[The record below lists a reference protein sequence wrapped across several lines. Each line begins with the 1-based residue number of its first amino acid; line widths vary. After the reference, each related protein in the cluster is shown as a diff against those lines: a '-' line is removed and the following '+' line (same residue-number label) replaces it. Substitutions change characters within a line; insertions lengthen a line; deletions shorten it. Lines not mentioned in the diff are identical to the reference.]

1 MWWWHGDWGWGAW
14 LAMTAG
20 MLVFWGLVIWGVV
33 TLVRS
38 GTASRE
44 PAARPEEILAARFAS
59 GEIDEDEYEHRL
71 ATLRAARGRAA
82 EKAGS
87 RP

>member
-1 MWWWHGDWGWGAW
+1 MWWWHGDWGWGPW
-14 LAMTAG
+14 LAMTVG
-20 MLVFWGLVIWGVV
+20 MLVFWGLAVWGVV

-38 GTASRE
+38 GPASRE

-59 GEIDEDEYEHRL
+59 GEIDEDEYQRHL
-71 ATLRAARGRAA
+71 DTLRAARGRATD
-82 EKAGS
+82 KAGS